1 MTHIPMLCLIK
12 NRHSLTNFKDTFYR
26 FFNIKLKHKSMN
38 KQLKFNTL
46 FFILV
51 IGYGCSVNTQQ
62 HLIQDVKGTHPL
74 DSNQIWLTHEH
85 ILVDFIGAD
94 SIQPNSWNH
103 DSIIKEV
110 IPYFKELKEFNVN
123 YFVDA
128 TPNYLGRDV
137 LLLEKIANKTG
148 IRIITNTGLYGARNN
163 KYIPKYV
170 QEITAE
176 NLAEIWINEYQNG
189 IDKTSIR
196 PGFIKIGIDNSDPL
210 NTIHQKLVKAAALT
224 NLKTGLTIASHTG
237 KAIGLWP
244 QLNILKE
251 MGVSPESFIWVHAQ
265 AENNN
270 DSYLKAAEM
279 GCWISLDGL
288 GSDLKKHV
296 EKILFA
302 KRNGIL
308 DKILISHDSGWYDPQ
323 KENQTIR
330 PYTNI
335 FKKLYPELKS
345 HGFTD
350 DEFKLLISVNPSKAF
365 SIEIRNYHSDKNDI

>member
-1 MTHIPMLCLIK
+1 MA
-12 NRHSLTNFKDTFYR
+12 
-26 FFNIKLKHKSMN
+26 
-38 KQLKFNTL
+38 
-46 FFILV
+46 
-51 IGYGCSVNTQQ
+51 
-62 HLIQDVKGTHPL
+62 
-74 DSNQIWLTHEH
+74 SNQIWLTHEH
-85 ILVDFIGAD
+85 VLVDFIGAD
-94 SIQPNSWNH
+94 KIEPDSWNH
-103 DSIIKEV
+103 DAIIKEV
-110 IPYFKELKEFNVN
+110 MPYFEELKEFKVN

-148 IRIITNTGLYGARNN
+148 IKIITNTGLYGVQNN
-163 KYIPKYV
+163 KFIPKYV

-176 NLAEIWINEYQNG
+176 DLAQMWINEYENG
-189 IDKTSIR
+189 IDGTSIR

-210 NTIHQKLVKAAALT
+210 NTIHQKLVEAAALT
-224 NLKTGLTIASHTG
+224 HLKTGLTIASHTG
-237 KAIGLWP
+237 EARGLWP

-251 MGVSPESFIWVHAQ
+251 MGVSPEAFIWVHAQ

-270 DSYLKAAEM
+270 DSYLKAAKM

-288 GSDLKKHV
+288 AWELDKHV

-308 DKILISHDSGWYDPQ
+308 DRILISHDSGWYDPQ
-323 KENQTIR
+323 KENQTIK

-345 HGFTD
+345 RGFTD
-350 DEFKLLISVNPSKAF
+350 DEFKLLVTTNPSKAF
-365 SIEIRNYHSDKNDI
+365 SIEIRSYHLDKI

>member
-1 MTHIPMLCLIK
+1 
-12 NRHSLTNFKDTFYR
+12 
-26 FFNIKLKHKSMN
+26 MN

-46 FFILV
+46 FFIV
-51 IGYGCSVNTQQ
+51 IIGYGCSIPIQQ
-62 HLIQDVKGTHPL
+62 PLIQDVKETHPL

-110 IPYFKELKEFNVN
+110 MPYFEELKEFNVN

-163 KYIPKYV
+163 KFIPKYV

-176 NLAEIWINEYQNG
+176 DLAQMWINEYKNG
-189 IDKTSIR
+189 IDGTSIR
-196 PGFIKIGIDNSDPL
+196 PGFIKIGIDNSDSL
-210 NTIHQKLVKAAALT
+210 NTIHRKLVKAAALT
-224 NLKTGLTIASHTG
+224 HLKTGLTIASHTG
-237 KAIGLWP
+237 EARNLWP

-251 MGVSPESFIWVHAQ
+251 MGVSPEAFIWVHAQ

-270 DSYLKAAEM
+270 DNYLKAAEM
-279 GCWISLDGL
+279 GCWISIDGL
-288 GSDLKKHV
+288 GWELEKHV

-308 DKILISHDSGWYDPQ
+308 DRILISHDSGWYDPQ
-323 KENQTIR
+323 RKIKPSDPLQ
-330 PYTNI
+330 I
-335 FKKLYPELKS
+335 FS
-345 HGFTD
+345 R
-350 DEFKLLISVNPSKAF
+350 N
-365 SIEIRNYHSDKNDI
+365 SIQN

>member
-1 MTHIPMLCLIK
+1 
-12 NRHSLTNFKDTFYR
+12 
-26 FFNIKLKHKSMN
+26 MN
-38 KQLKFNTL
+38 KQLKYITII
-46 FFILV
+46 FILII
-51 IGYGCSVNTQQ
+51 IGYGCSITLKQPF
-62 HLIQDVKGTHPL
+62 IQDVKGIHPL

-110 IPYFKELKEFNVN
+110 MPYFEELKEYNVT

-163 KYIPKYV
+163 IFIPKYV
-170 QEITAE
+170 QEITADD
-176 NLAEIWINEYQNG
+176 LAQMWIIEYKNG
-189 IDKTSIR
+189 IEGTSIK
-196 PGFIKIGIDNSDPL
+196 PGFIKIGIDNDDSL
-210 NTIHQKLVKAAALT
+210 KTIHRKLVKAAALT
-224 NLKTGLTIASHTG
+224 HLKTGLTIVSHTG
-237 KAIGLWP
+237 EARGLWP

-251 MGVSPESFIWVHAQ
+251 MGVSPEAFIWVHSQ

-279 GCWISLDGL
+279 GCWISFDGL
-288 GSDLKKHV
+288 GWDLENHV
-296 EKILFA
+296 QKILFA

-308 DKILISHDSGWYDPQ
+308 DRILISHDSGWYDPQ

-350 DEFKLLISVNPSKAF
+350 DEFRLLISVNPSKAF
-365 SIEIRNYHSDKNDI
+365 SIEIRNYPSYKNDK

>member
-1 MTHIPMLCLIK
+1 M
-12 NRHSLTNFKDTFYR
+12 
-26 FFNIKLKHKSMN
+26 HKIMN
-38 KQLKFNTL
+38 KILKINAIIFL
-46 FFILV
+46 LI
-51 IGYGCSVNTQQ
+51 IDCGCASSEKLP
-62 HLIQDVKGTHPL
+62 LIQDIKGAHEL
-74 DSNQIWLTHEH
+74 ISDKIWLTHEH

-94 SIQPNSWNH
+94 SIQPNTWNH

-110 IPYFKELKEFNVN
+110 IPYFDELKEFDVT

-148 IRIITNTGLYGARNN
+148 IRIITNTGLYGAHDN
-163 KYIPKYV
+163 KYIPQYA
-170 QEITAE
+170 QEMTVKA
-176 NLAEIWINEYQNG
+176 LAEMWINEYENG

-196 PGFIKIGIDNSDPL
+196 PGFIKIAVDNSDPL
-210 NTIHQKLVKAAALT
+210 HTMHQKLVKAAALT
-224 NLKTGLTIASHTG
+224 HLKTGLTIASHTG
-237 KAIGLWP
+237 KAKGLWP

-265 AENNN
+265 AEDNN

-288 GSDLKKHV
+288 GWELEKHI

-302 KRNGIL
+302 KKNGIL

-323 KENQTIR
+323 KENQTIK
-330 PYTNI
+330 PFTNI
-335 FKKLYPELKS
+335 FKKLYPELKL

-350 DEFKLLISVNPSKAF
+350 DEFKLLISDNPSKAF
-365 SIEIRNYHSDKNDI
+365 SMEIKNSL